1 MKILRKKSFEKSS
14 FKELRELYMKIDRLY
29 VVNTVHGVI
38 CEAAPL
44 ASFGNEGKTHS
55 HMKVP

>member
-1 MKILRKKSFEKSS
+1 
-14 FKELRELYMKIDRLY
+14 MKIDRLY

-38 CEAAPL
+38 FEAAPL
-44 ASFGNEGKTHS
+44 ASFGNEGKTHF